1 MAADEGVCMKVH
13 ILGIC
18 GTFMAGVALL
28 ARELGH
34 EVTGSDANVYP
45 PMSDQLAAAGI
56 DLREGYGAD
65 NLDPDADLH
74 IIGNALSRGNEQVE
88 IILERGLDYVSG
100 PQWLS
105 EHVLRDRW
113 VLAVAGTHGK
123 TTTASLLAWI
133 LEDAGL
139 DPGFLIG
146 GLTQNFGVSARL
158 GAAPFFVIEA
168 DEYDTAF
175 FDKRSK
181 FLHYRPR
188 SLVLNNLEFDHA
200 DIFDDLDAI
209 KRQFHHLMRI
219 LPRNGLAIVND
230 SDAALESVLEMGL
243 WSELQRFGPLAGSDL
258 QLLDDDLLLDT
269 ASGRSHRLELP
280 LAGRFNRMNAAA
292 ALLAARHA
300 GVPIAS
306 GVDALSRFQGV
317 KRRQELIAEAGGIRL
332 YEDFAHHPTA
342 IAATLE
348 ALRAQTEGRLIAI
361 FEPRSNTM
369 KQGVHRQ
376 RLAAAFE
383 AADLAWLYD
392 PGNLDWSLTAV
403 CDERPRAMHA
413 ADDLDELI
421 DAVLAQARSGDTLVI
436 MSNGGFGGLPKR
448 LSHALETLS

>member
-1 MAADEGVCMKVH
+1 MKLY

-18 GTFMAGVALL
+18 GTFMAGIAML

-56 DLREGYGAD
+56 ELREGYSAD
-65 NLDPDADLH
+65 NLDRDADLY

-88 IILERGLDYVSG
+88 IILEQGLNYISG

-105 EHVLRDRW
+105 EHLLRERW

-123 TTTASLLAWI
+123 TTTSSLLAWI

-139 DPGFLIG
+139 EPGFLIG
-146 GLTQNFGVSARL
+146 GLTQNFGISARL

-200 DIFDDLDAI
+200 DIFDDLGAI

-219 LPRNGLAIVND
+219 LPRNGLAVVNAED
-230 SDAALESVLEMGL
+230 NNLADMLAMGC
-243 WSELQRFGPLAGSDL
+243 WSPQQRFGGDADCDL
-258 QLLDDDLLLDT
+258 QLLGDNRLRDRS
-269 ASGRSHRLELP
+269 SGQEFTLELP
-280 LAGRFNRMNAAA
+280 LSGRFNRMNAAA

-300 GVPIAS
+300 GVPLPVGI
-306 GVDALSRFQGV
+306 DALKRFRGV
-317 KRRQELIAEAGGIRL
+317 KRRQELIAEARGIRL

-342 IAATLE
+342 IAETLA
-348 ALRAQTEGRLIAI
+348 ALRERSDGRLIAL

-369 KQGVHRQ
+369 KQGVHRD
-376 RLAAAFE
+376 RLADAFA

-392 PGNLDWSLTAV
+392 PGNLDWDLEAV
-403 CDERPRAMHA
+403 CARRPDALQRI
-413 ADDLDELI
+413 DDLDDLMRKALSE
-421 DAVLAQARSGDTLVI
+421 ARPGDTLVI
-436 MSNGGFGGLPKR
+436 MSNGAFGGLPQR
-448 LSHALETLS
+448 LSSALEPSS